1 MNPSD
6 PGSFSAGSPP
16 PPPPA
21 YGQGYTQSGSG
32 YSGSGPL
39 QRPATLGHAIC
50 GPLLLITLGLLL
62 AEDSMGSISFGR
74 TWPVLLIVFGL
85 CKLGDFM
92 GSRAH

>member
-6 PGSFSAGSPP
+6 PGNFSAS

-32 YSGSGPL
+32 YSGYSGPP

-92 GSRAH
+92 GSRPH

>member
-6 PGSFSAGSPP
+6 PGPGTFSPP
-16 PPPPA
+16 PPPGYPPP
-21 YGQGYTQSGSG
+21 GYTQSGGG
-32 YSGSGPL
+32 YSGPP

-62 AEDSMGSISFGR
+62 AEDQVGSVSFGR

-85 CKLGDFM
+85 CKLADFM
-92 GSRAH
+92 GSRA